1 MERQSFIFHKEWA
14 EAMKKLP
21 KDVRVEVYDA
31 IIEYGLSGTTSAAL
45 KPVADALFTVFR
57 ARLEADMK
65 RYEETVNRRR
75 EAGLKGGRAF
85 ARKCEQ
91 NRAKQSKREQS
102 RANALIDNDNDID
115 IVSNSNEL
123 DLNNIDKSN
132 DLSHCVSEKTQASDV
147 IPPGFADFWSIYPKT
162 RRVAKSA
169 CLKKW
174 KLHKLEAVSAR
185 IIDDVKRQSKSEQ
198 WTKNDGAFVPMPAT
212 YINQRRWEDT
222 EEVGAVKASSLPNER
237 QTDGVSSQEKHRKFL
252 IRLVAN
258 GSDMFS
264 LYEKNISEA
273 EFLAA
278 NREEIDRER
287 EKIALAKGS
296 AL

>member
-57 ARLEADMK
+57 VRLDADMK

-75 EAGLKGGRAF
+75 EAGLKGGIAF

-91 NRAKQSKREQS
+91 NRAKQSKREQN
-102 RANALIDNDNDID
+102 RANALIDNDID
-115 IVSNSNEL
+115 NVVPNRT
-123 DLNNIDKSN
+123 DNNIDKSN
-132 DLSHCVSEKTQASDV
+132 DLSHCGKSAEGQKAESL
-147 IPPGFADFWSIYPKT
+147 PAGFAEFWSIYPKT
-162 RRVAKSA
+162 RRVAKRD
-169 CLKKW
+169 CVKKW
-174 KLHKLEAVSAR
+174 KLHKFEAIADKIVA
-185 IIDDVKRQSKSEQ
+185 DVRRQSASDQ
-198 WTKNDGAFVPMPAT
+198 WTKDDGRFVPMPST
-212 YINQRRWEDT
+212 YLNQRRWEDAGDEGT
-222 EEVGAVKASSLPNER
+222 SEASSLPNER

-278 NREEIDRER
+278 NREEIERER
-287 EKIALAKGS
+287 EKIALAKGA